1 MVMENVLMKV
11 RDSIKAH
18 EGDEPLH
25 GTLMEI
31 YSAIEY
37 LGKYIHP
44 HIKQE
49 RDIPLSDDEKNILR
63 DYCKKRPEDPNYII
77 CNEKILVLKY
87 KNGYYVFLSHIL
99 RLVEEYKGFRIPP
112 TYQVIDQSRNSNSR
126 WYKND
131 HDSEEFR
138 KKFSVFRME
147 YKNKSNRG
155 DLIETNLEIFK
166 NIVDSYYLGEIPET
180 SQIAKKTVFLI
191 KLHEENMRINKV
203 PNVEVNKETY
213 HLIENSTSYVSL
225 LAKEILHQK
234 R

>member
-1 MVMENVLMKV
+1 MNKLLK
-11 RDSIKAH
+11 
-18 EGDEPLH
+18 PLTKD
-25 GTLMEI
+25 TL
-31 YSAIEY
+31 IEAKTKY
-37 LGKYIHP
+37 NFFETPIHHGKYIYELHNP
-44 HIKQE
+44 KNKLKII
-49 RDIPLSDDEKNILR
+49 DICCGMGSLV
-63 DYCKKRPEDPNYII
+63 DP
-77 CNEKILVLKY
+77 
-87 KNGYYVFLSHIL
+87 
-99 RLVEEYKGFRIPP
+99 
-112 TYQVIDQSRNSNSR
+112 

-203 PNVEVNKETY
+203 PNVEVNKEIY
-213 HLIENSTSYVSL
+213 HLIENSTSYVFYYRL
-225 LAKEILHQK
+225 
-234 R
+234 